1 MTQNRFVWETG
12 GILRLSICEKH
23 IWPAFK
29 LLLSAG
35 TPLQK
40 LIDRGG
46 ETHLFLNEQAAIIL
60 KNDKRRQAYNIINS
74 YRTFIDLGNLWADKG
89 WKCFAHYY
97 RPENGKGIIPWISAV
112 TEGINYFNSAI
123 NKWKKGSLQESMF
136 FLGATAHIVQD
147 MCVPHHAMGI
157 AFNGHRRFE
166 LWAMNNKSQ
175 FRIENYGTY
184 RRINGINELIYN
196 NAFTSQHY
204 YHDVSDYNNNSYI
217 KAGKELL
224 YLAQI
229 TTAQLFDYFIRL
241 VSNDKI

>member
-1 MTQNRFVWETG
+1 M
-12 GILRLSICEKH
+12 SICERH

-60 KNDKRRQAYNIINS
+60 KNDKRREAYKLISS
-74 YRTFIDLGNLWADKG
+74 YRAYIDLGNLWADNG

-97 RPENGKGIIPWISAV
+97 RPESGKGIIPWISAV
-112 TEGINYFNSAI
+112 TEGIGHFNTAI
-123 NKWKKGSLQESMF
+123 YNWNKGSLQESMF
-136 FLGATAHIVQD
+136 FLGAAAHIVQD

-157 AFNGHRRFE
+157 AFNGHRKFE
-166 LWAMNNKSQ
+166 LWAMNNK
-175 FRIENYGTY
+175 NYFQINKFGMY
-184 RRINGINELIYN
+184 RKLNGINELIYN
-196 NAFTSQHY
+196 NAYTSQQY
-204 YHDVSDYNNNSYI
+204 YYDVSNNNKNSYI

-224 YLAQI
+224 YLAQ
-229 TTAQLFDYFIRL
+229 TSTAHLFDYFTKLITC
-241 VSNDKI
+241 NKI

>member
-1 MTQNRFVWETG
+1 M
-12 GILRLSICEKH
+12 SICERH
-23 IWPAFK
+23 IWPAIK

-40 LIDRGG
+40 LVDRGG
-46 ETHLFLNEQAAIIL
+46 GTHLFLNEQAVIIL
-60 KNDKRRQAYNIINS
+60 QNDKRKETYNIIKS
-74 YRTFIDLGNLWADKG
+74 YRPYIDLGNLWADKG

-112 TEGINYFNSAI
+112 AEGINYFNTAI
-123 NKWKKGSLQESMF
+123 IKWKKGSLQESMF
-136 FLGATAHIVQD
+136 FLGAAAHIVQD

-175 FRIENYGTY
+175 FKIDKYGTY
-184 RRINGINELIYN
+184 SRIKGIKELIYN
-196 NAFTSQHY
+196 NAYTAQHY
-204 YHDVSDYNNNSYI
+204 YHDVSDGKSNSYI

-224 YLAQI
+224 SLAQL
-229 TTAQLFDYFIRL
+229 TTAQLFDYFIRFAIY
-241 VSNDKI
+241 DKT